1 MSAIGKVATGFS
13 QPWVAKYAVTGG
25 ALAFTEAMELARGVD
40 VSIEPNTGSDN
51 IFYANNQEAESDR
64 GKFNGA
70 TLNLTVD
77 GLHSTARDFIMGLP
91 EAVDSWTSFDDD
103 QNIPEVAFGC
113 IVRYQSGGEV
123 TYDAIVLP
131 RVSFQQISKAGA
143 TQEDSIDWQTQS
155 LTATVKRGEDAKH
168 TWKMEAEGYTTEAL
182 ALAALKAKLGVTP

>member
-1 MSAIGKVATGFS
+1 MAASGKVATGFS
-13 QPWVAKYAVTGG
+13 QPWVANYAVTSG
-25 ALAFTEAMELARGVD
+25 ALVFTNAMELARGVD

-91 EAVDSWTSFDDD
+91 TSADNWTSFDDD

-113 IVRYQSGGEV
+113 IVRYQSGGDV
-123 TYDAIVLP
+123 TYDVMLLP
-131 RVSFQQISKAGA
+131 RVSFQQISRSGA
-143 TQEDSIDWQTQS
+143 TQEDTIDWQTQS
-155 LTATVKRGEDAKH
+155 LTATVKRGEDTKH
-168 TWKMEAEGYTTEAL
+168 TWKLESADYTTEAL
-182 ALAALKAKLGVTP
+182 ALTALKTKLGVTP

>member
-1 MSAIGKVATGFS
+1 MAASGKVATGFS
-13 QPWVAKYAVTGG
+13 QPWVANYAVTSG
-25 ALAFTEAMELARGVD
+25 ALVFSNAMELARGVD

-91 EAVDSWTSFDDD
+91 TAADNWTAFDDD

-113 IVRYQSGGEV
+113 IVRYQSGGDV
-123 TYDAIVLP
+123 TYDVMLLP
-131 RVSFQQISKAGA
+131 RVSFQQISRSGA
-143 TQEDSIDWQTQS
+143 TQEDTIDWQTQS
-155 LTATVKRGEDAKH
+155 LTATVKRGEDTKH
-168 TWKMEAEGYTTEAL
+168 TWKLESADYTSEAL
-182 ALAALKAKLGVTP
+182 ALTALKTKLGVTP